1 MEGVKMNLDA
11 KTIRKYFDGVS
22 DRDLQEFRDFL
33 NDHPLKFADYRG
45 VSVPYYILGEG
56 EKTILTFSGGHSGPW
71 AVYGTALGFEKE
83 FRIVVVDL
91 TSCDSLDELNGRVN
105 HVLDLEGVGPVCLI
119 GQSLSG
125 IFAQAY
131 FRRNAGRVEAM
142 VLTNTLAPKKERNK
156 KAAFIAFRIF
166 PSFLLIPL
174 LKNKLAKVGKID
186 ASVSPEIE
194 ERLRFRMALLRHD
207 LDRVARKKALLGLI
221 RLIFEFNEKD
231 ALPKE
236 NIDRWP
242 GKVLIVTSEDEPYRE
257 DVESLKNL
265 YPHNE
270 VFSFPAGWRHAAPM
284 IHREKFQNLIRDFLL
299 YEG

>member
-1 MEGVKMNLDA
+1 MNLDA
-11 KTIRKYFDGVS
+11 KTIRKYFDGIS

-71 AVYGTALGFEKE
+71 ALYSTALEFERE
-83 FRIVVVDL
+83 FCLAVIDL
-91 TSCDSLDELNGRVN
+91 TSCDNLDGLNGRVN
-105 HVLDLEGVGPVCLI
+105 HVLRSEGIDRVCLM

-131 FRRNAGRVEAM
+131 FRRNADRVEAM
-142 VLTNTLAPKKERNK
+142 VLVNTPAPKKERNK
-156 KAAFIAFRIF
+156 KAALAIFRII

-174 LKNKLAKVGKID
+174 LKNKLSKMGKID
-186 ASVSPEIE
+186 VPISAEIE

-207 LDRVARKKALLGLI
+207 MDRVASKKALLGLI
-221 RLIFEFNEKD
+221 RMIFEFNEKD
-231 ALPKE
+231 AAPME
-236 NIDRWP
+236 NIDRWT

-257 DVESLKNL
+257 DVDILMNH

-270 VFSFPAGWRHAAPM
+270 LFSFPAGGGHTAPL
-284 IHREKFQNLIRDFLL
+284 IHREQFQRLIRDFLL